1 MSRANTTSPT
11 SDVAPTSSVRKFV
24 QRHGVLIA
32 LIAIAIFFYAIG
44 YRKGSTLAII
54 LGIVFELFFWI
65 RFSRRDQ
72 S

>member
-1 MSRANTTSPT
+1 MSDA
-11 SDVAPTSSVRKFV
+11 APTSSLRKFI

-32 LIAIAIFFYAIG
+32 LIAFAIFFYAIG

-54 LGIVFELFFWI
+54 LGIVFELFFWV
-65 RFSRRDQ
+65 RLSRQRH